1 MDTRRW
7 AAAACACARRCAGQ
21 TRGMWDT
28 RRRTDASVDRAVD
41 DVACMIADPPRC
53 AARDKCA
60 CAAEEIL
67 QMLCTVFNGEA
78 EEWPY
83 RDLEKSGQRRGGNP
97 ATSQTKNEE
106 DLKMRAPLLR
116 GEGNAH
122 IGQYIA
128 LRNRGLQGVG
138 CRLGTGLKSASKPRG
153 GVERKATAA
162 LKGPHKACD
171 LDSAGETGARWNAR
185 LVEPRV
191 RLVKAV
197 SSVPC
202 TALDGASVI
211 RKPSNRSDISRD
223 APYSDGRKVP
233 GGRWHKQER
242 RRAAEQAGGGRRA
255 AGGGRR
261 AAGGG
266 RRRRATDGGSR
277 ARAGIGIKI
286 WYLAKKSGIWVL
298 QVIDSACKSA
308 ENWHGPMTL
317 AGPTLFRSWTSPHH
331 CPAASVMQP
340 LKPRITEPA
349 RLTQIIYTYT
359 EPDKQWL
366 TINGDG
372 DVPMSEPADAGD
384 VPIGE
389 PADAGDVG
397 DNLAE
402 VRYIDL
408 SRHSELLEFKR
419 LSAEVTI
426 HEEKATFIVREEY
439 KEFIKHAL
447 SHRSLFR
454 CFVTGKS
461 FGAQYFLMYLLGLG
475 KSVFWVQDDSTYYFN
490 KHGVQRLVDPKTVP
504 TSFDFQRAL
513 RNSWVLIDVD
523 QDPMP
528 NTTYN
533 LSPYVIWTSSPRDL
547 RWRYFRKHFWP
558 CERWFMKP
566 WSAKEIMAAAMTWCG
581 PVARFLFQGAPP
593 QLRTSATTS
602 AAPFLATRSPSKH
615 SPALRVLSPSTPFSS
630 SCRPLSKTMGHRLVR
645 QNFYTEFLT
654 PAVAE
659 MTFALAENRMEQ
671 LQLHLSRAFDIS
683 STRGVAGKLVEGLM
697 HRSLRVACDFRTFS
711 AVARWLRPLNFSVKL
726 TSSNPKAIKNR
737 ASPVPPPTV
746 APSLLWT
753 RWSRCRTGGSSSCR
767 LL

>member
-1 MDTRRW
+1 MD
-7 AAAACACARRCAGQ
+7 
-21 TRGMWDT
+21 
-28 RRRTDASVDRAVD
+28 
-41 DVACMIADPPRC
+41 
-53 AARDKCA
+53 
-60 CAAEEIL
+60 
-67 QMLCTVFNGEA
+67 
-78 EEWPY
+78 
-83 RDLEKSGQRRGGNP
+83 
-97 ATSQTKNEE
+97 
-106 DLKMRAPLLR
+106 
-116 GEGNAH
+116 
-122 IGQYIA
+122 
-128 LRNRGLQGVG
+128 
-138 CRLGTGLKSASKPRG
+138 
-153 GVERKATAA
+153 
-162 LKGPHKACD
+162 
-171 LDSAGETGARWNAR
+171 
-185 LVEPRV
+185 
-191 RLVKAV
+191 
-197 SSVPC
+197 
-202 TALDGASVI
+202 
-211 RKPSNRSDISRD
+211 KPSPLPGCKRD
-223 APYSDGRKVP
+223 ATF
-233 GGRWHKQER
+233 E
-242 RRAAEQAGGGRRA
+242 
-255 AGGGRR
+255 
-261 AAGGG
+261 
-266 RRRRATDGGSR
+266 T
-277 ARAGIGIKI
+277 ARQLI
-286 WYLAKKSGIWVL
+286 WPDTPWS
-298 QVIDSACKSA
+298 S
-308 ENWHGPMTL
+308 E
-317 AGPTLFRSWTSPHH
+317 
-331 CPAASVMQP
+331 
-340 LKPRITEPA
+340 ITEPA

-402 VRYIDL
+402 V
-408 SRHSELLEFKR
+408 
-419 LSAEVTI
+419 TI

-454 CFVTGKS
+454 CFVTGQPGIGKS
-461 FGAQYFLMYLLGLG
+461 SRCSGFRAHGSRRQAVFRGAIFPHVPPRLGKVCILGAGRQYLLL
-475 KSVFWVQDDSTYYFN
+475 QRN
-490 KHGVQRLVDPKTVP
+490 GVQRLVDPKTVP

-566 WSAKEIMAAAMTWCG
+566 WSAKEIMAAAFVSCFCCSSSEG
-581 PVARFLFQGAPP
+581 G
-593 QLRTSATTS
+593 
-602 AAPFLATRSPSKH
+602 
-615 SPALRVLSPSTPFSS
+615 PSTAQDVSNDIGRALSGNPFAVEAQ
-630 SCRPLSKTMGHRLVR
+630 PGTEGAQPVHAVFLIVPAIVKDDGGHRLVR

-711 AVARWLRPLNFSVKL
+711 AVARQS
-726 TSSNPKAIKNR
+726 KNR

-746 APSLLWT
+746 AFAAVDAMVALSDGRLVLLQTSLADTHSRDFGTMLRIIARLPNGAGVHVGDGVFYCLVGSTDFRVRNLAHTVANTLTWLQGLSEDSPKKFRFGQIHHPFCFKEVRFEVRSVENFMAGNNPTRPSLVVRVKVKVQRHHAVLYPIL
-753 RWSRCRTGGSSSCR
+753 RLGAGMLFVKLRDSEVGSSRFKTATGGSHQSHDVQSSFDPALTQCADIFEVIMNQ
-767 LL
+767 LQEVIAGQPLALEIFVDGGNVHIHDQESWS